1 MELFLSRVHPK
12 DKSTATRLINEGL
25 VNQTDST
32 FIFRFIRKKNEVR
45 YASVGWYFESDTNK
59 NPVRLFGIIQDIT
72 EIKKAEEKLND
83 LEKKIAEQKIQEQ
96 KKIARAII
104 RGQEKERNYIGQEL
118 HDNINQLLAT
128 VKMYLGSGMKKNNE
142 LNELMSYP
150 MQVLEMSMEEIRLL
164 CHTLVTPEKNI
175 NLKTLIGDLADK
187 LEFASSLTTNISI
200 ETEPK
205 KIPADLKLNI
215 YRILQEQVNNIY
227 KYAEAKNVSISIKIV
242 KNEILVEIEDD
253 GKGFDVKR
261 KRKGVGITNMLNRV
275 ETFNGKMEIKS
286 EPGKGCHI
294 AISIPM

>member
-1 MELFLSRVHPK
+1 
-12 DKSTATRLINEGL
+12 
-25 VNQTDST
+25 
-32 FIFRFIRKKNEVR
+32 
-45 YASVGWYFESDTNK
+45 
-59 NPVRLFGIIQDIT
+59 
-72 EIKKAEEKLND
+72 
-83 LEKKIAEQKIQEQ
+83 
-96 KKIARAII
+96 
-104 RGQEKERNYIGQEL
+104 
-118 HDNINQLLAT
+118 
-128 VKMYLGSGMKKNNE
+128 
-142 LNELMSYP
+142 
-150 MQVLEMSMEEIRLL
+150 
-164 CHTLVTPEKNI
+164 LVTPEKNI